1 MFGVFFRFFDRLYGL
16 LGVPGRIGVVVV
28 LVAWLVVSFVPP
40 SNRRAIIEWLGA
52 SGLYL
57 ALVGLFTNL
66 SLIARDAGSS
76 AGQLGFGFLLALFGS
91 GLVVSLVQTL
101 LAFRGP
107 SGRASADAT
116 H

>member
-1 MFGVFFRFFDRLYGL
+1 MGGEMFLVRFFSRIYDL

-28 LVAWLVVSFVPP
+28 LLAWLVVSFVPP
-40 SNRRAIIEWLGA
+40 SNRRAIIEWFGA

-57 ALVGLFTNL
+57 ALVGLC
-66 SLIARDAGSS
+66 
-76 AGQLGFGFLLALFGS
+76 
-91 GLVVSLVQTL
+91 LVVSVVQTL